1 MNSSINTPLVGIT
14 GLIANITLEQVNTM
28 VAIAV
33 GLSTLVYMLIK
44 IKHLLTDNTKNK
56 KP

>member
-1 MNSSINTPLVGIT
+1 MVGIT
-14 GLIANITLEQVNTM
+14 GLIANITLEQVNTL

-33 GLSTLVYMLIK
+33 GVATLTYMVIK
-44 IKHLLTDNTKNK
+44 IYHALT